1 MNLHN
6 YNKLNQSPQ
15 SCCNGGCLQYNLNLK
30 YHPKLLINKNTKFKI
45 LIKDYKYLDKTL
57 WKKKENPLD
66 LKMNFY
72 SIATKM
78 ILNKTILNIIIMIRI
93 FKI

>member
-30 YHPKLLINKNTKFKI
+30 YHPKLLHNKNAKFKI
-45 LIKDYKYLDKTL
+45 LIKDYKYLDKT
-57 WKKKENPLD
+57 
-66 LKMNFY
+66 
-72 SIATKM
+72 
-78 ILNKTILNIIIMIRI
+78 
-93 FKI
+93 